1 MLMSSS
7 KINYVIIK
15 HKARVI
21 SLWGF
26 ATEYDL
32 LSLFCWIWIK
42 TVDPIRLS

>member
-1 MLMSSS
+1 MLMNRSN
-7 KINYVIIK
+7 INYALIK

-32 LSLFCWIWIK
+32 LSLFCWIRIK
-42 TVDPIRLS
+42 THFPL